1 MICALVV
8 VQDWLYLRVH
18 FAHIRLDNVKMWLVN
33 EGRHSLLQHG
43 DRSQKENGSH
53 KVHKPT
59 PPPFFPW
66 LSRWEWNIE
75 KNPKALPTCSPPP
88 PPRRAS
94 LHACLLTSP
103 RGDLAGQSLSSA
115 LSFPLAR
122 LPAPMMSHAIWFS
135 ARIKPE
141 KRFSW
146 KRGEKRRRFGVGR
159 VQATENKRPLFPC
172 VCVWG

>member
-1 MICALVV
+1 MPFWLDMICALVV

-75 KNPKALPTCSPPP
+75 KNPKALPTCSPPSSP
-88 PPRRAS
+88 PPG
-94 LHACLLTSP
+94 LPACLSADITARRPGRPIALLCSILP
-103 RGDLAGQSLSSA
+103 FSSA
-115 LSFPLAR
+115 SCPHDVTR
-122 LPAPMMSHAIWFS
+122 HMVFS
-135 ARIKPE
+135 E
-141 KRFSW
+141 N
-146 KRGEKRRRFGVGR
+146 
-159 VQATENKRPLFPC
+159 QAGKEI
-172 VCVWG
+172 